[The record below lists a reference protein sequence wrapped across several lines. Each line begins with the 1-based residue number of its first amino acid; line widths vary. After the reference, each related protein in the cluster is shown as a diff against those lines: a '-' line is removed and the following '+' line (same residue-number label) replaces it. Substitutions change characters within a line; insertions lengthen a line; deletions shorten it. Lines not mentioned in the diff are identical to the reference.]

1 MARGHRGATTL
12 VAEIVPAGRGCAA
25 RAAFERGVDV
35 ALSRKGRGD
44 ADIGDLV
51 TVSLRGGGA
60 RVVAIHGRSSSPQ
73 AAMTALLAEEG
84 LSRPF
89 PVVALEEA
97 EAGTRVDGTKD
108 AGRRDMRDQLVI
120 TIDPE
125 GAKDHDDAIA
135 VAAEGDAVRL
145 WVHIADVA
153 RFVTPGGPIDREAMR
168 RGTSVYVPGSVVP
181 MLPPRLSNDLCSL
194 RPEVDR
200 LAVTAEM
207 LVDADGEVGETR
219 FYRSVIR
226 SESRLTYPQV
236 DAHFAGARLGSAALE
251 ESIAVARTLSRRLRA
266 RRMGRGALEIAS
278 SEPVVRFEGDRI
290 ASIAPEYQT
299 ESHRL
304 IEDFMIA
311 ANEAVARFLIAR
323 KRPTVFRFHE
333 DPEELRVE
341 RLYEQL
347 DELDV
352 VVPPLPEP
360 PLTPSQARQAVGEA
374 SAAVSRFV
382 EREVRGRRA
391 FPGLVLRSLRRA
403 YYATDQVGHSGLA
416 SAAYLH
422 FTSPIRRYPDLMA
435 HRGLLD
441 ALGIGDP
448 APDSD
453 WLAEAA
459 FRSSET
465 ERAAA
470 DVERAADRICAAYL
484 LRDTLRGAADT
495 VFEGEV
501 TGIIEVGAFLVF
513 GDVFEGFLPAR
524 LIPGDRYYID
534 PLGTALVGEASG
546 RKVRLGDT
554 VEVRVSEVN
563 PLRGRVSLEP
573 VEGVPP
579 PKPPPLRARA
589 RSRPPRRGR

>member
-1 MARGHRGATTL
+1 MTSL
-12 VAEIVPAGRGCAA
+12 VAEIVASGRG
-25 RAAFERGVDV
+25 RALRPAFERGVDIV
-35 ALSRKGRGD
+35 VSRKSCGE

-51 TVSLRGGGA
+51 TASLRGGGA
-60 RVVAIHGRSSSPQ
+60 RVTAIHGRVSSPR
-73 AAMTALLAEEG
+73 AAMAALLASEG
-84 LSRPF
+84 LDRPF
-89 PVVALEEA
+89 PLAALEEA
-97 EAGTRVDGTKD
+97 EAGIQVDGIKD
-108 AGRRDMRDQLVI
+108 PGRHDMRDQLVL

-135 VAAEGDAVRL
+135 VSVEGDNVRL

-153 RFVTPGGPIDREAMR
+153 RFVPAGGAIDKEAMR
-168 RGTSVYVPGSVVP
+168 RGTSVYVPGAVVP

-207 LVDADGEVGETR
+207 LVGPDGEVGETR

-226 SESRLTYPQV
+226 SEMRLTYPQV
-236 DAHFAGARLGSAALE
+236 DAHIAGAPLGSAALE
-251 ESIAVARTLSRRLRA
+251 ESIRVARELSRRLRT

-278 SEPVVRFEGDRI
+278 SEPVVRFDGDRI

-299 ESHRL
+299 ESHQL

-323 KRPTVFRFHE
+323 KRPTVFRFHD
-333 DPEELRVE
+333 DPEGVRVE
-341 RLYEQL
+341 RLYDQL
-347 DELDV
+347 DALDV
-352 VVPPLPEP
+352 VVPPLPDP
-360 PLTPSQARQAVGEA
+360 PLPPGEARRAVGEA
-374 SAAVSRFV
+374 SAAVARFV
-382 EREVRGRRA
+382 EREGRGARA

-435 HRGLLD
+435 HRALLE
-441 ALGIGDP
+441 ALGIGDA
-448 APDSD
+448 APDPE
-453 WLAEAA
+453 WLAQAA
-459 FRSSET
+459 LQASET

-470 DVERAADRICAAYL
+470 DMERVADRICAAYL
-484 LRDTLRGAADT
+484 LKDTLGRGAADT
-495 VFEGEV
+495 IFTAEV
-501 TGIIEVGAFLVF
+501 TGIIEQGAFLVF

-524 LIPGDRYYID
+524 IIPGDRYYID
-534 PLGTALVGEASG
+534 DLGTALVGETTE

-554 VEVRVSEVN
+554 MEVRVSEIQR
-563 PLRGRVSLEP
+563 LRGRVSLEP
-573 VEGVPP
+573 VEGMVPR
-579 PKPPPLRARA
+579 KPPPLRARA
-589 RSRPPRRGR
+589 KARPTRRR